1 MTRRSSRNR
10 SGGTAREFPRT
21 ARLNN
26 LVHEI
31 VAEAIERLDDD
42 RLGLLTVVAVDVE
55 ADLRH
60 ATVWYSS
67 LSNPEPGGDAAPAQA
82 TGTTDGD
89 EPDAELV
96 EALEEHRPRLQSAIA
111 RQARL
116 KRTPELSFEVDPV
129 LQQAARVEAI
139 LREIGDD

>member
-10 SGGTAREFPRT
+10 SGGTARDFPRT
-21 ARLNN
+21 ARLNH
-26 LVHEI
+26 LIHEI
-31 VAEAIERLDDD
+31 VAEEIERLDDD

-60 ATVWYSS
+60 ATVWYTA
-67 LSNPEPGGDAAPAQA
+67 LSTGDGAAGA
-82 TGTTDGD
+82 TGTVDGD

-96 EALEEHRPRLQSAIA
+96 EALEENRPRLQSAIA

-116 KRTPELSFEVDPV
+116 KRTPELSFQADPV
-129 LQQAARVEAI
+129 QQQAARVEAI